1 MKKGLWRNEFAVGI
15 MVICG
20 IILLAV
26 LLIRAA
32 NWKIGA
38 SEQEIEIRFDYVSGL
53 LKNAPVSMYGL
64 EIGKVTS
71 VSLMGDWV
79 KVTAKIDKKA
89 VIREGYTILI
99 DISGVV
105 GEKQLEIINGPME
118 NPPAQDK
125 LLKGTNPTS
134 IGDILLKVG
143 NIADRATKI
152 LDSVQNIVDQNSVEI
167 QSGISKIKD
176 FANETKRTLDITVEN
191 VNALLAKINKLGE
204 GKDKDLD
211 QIVSDLKTFM
221 SEVNKDRE
229 RIVPKVESLASEI
242 DSLLSDTSPNL
253 KNSLQDFNEV
263 SKELRSSTKKI
274 SGYIEDLNI
283 SIANFAKDF
292 GVNAD
297 KANQKLQRSLDD
309 LTRSGAELNL
319 ALNKFNKL
327 VDRVEN
333 GEGTLGRLVKD
344 ETIYDNLDQTLAG
357 SRKAIENLNTTAYN
371 LDQKIKSL
379 ANLDSNW
386 IYKIGYSSLSQSLQG
401 DLAFKFASSEPYF
414 YTAGL
419 SVIRNNVTHNLQVG
433 RNFGNLSARI
443 GSMRSKASVGLDY
456 RIFSN
461 RASISL
467 EGINITDSEPRIDIN
482 TAIRVRSFKD
492 WYFIFGAEDL
502 TGPEIGFNFGFKG
515 IY

>member
-1 MKKGLWRNEFAVGI
+1 MKKGLWRNELAVGI
-15 MVICG
+15 MVIFG
-20 IILLAV
+20 FILLAI
-26 LLIRAA
+26 LLIRAT

-38 SEQEIEIRFDYVSGL
+38 SEQEIEIRFDHVSGL

-79 KVTAKIDKKA
+79 KVKARIDKKA

-105 GEKQLEIINGPME
+105 GEKQLEIINGPLE
-118 NPPAQDK
+118 NPPTQDK
-125 LLKGTNPTS
+125 LLKGTSPTS

-143 NIADRATKI
+143 NITDKATKI
-152 LDSVQNIVDQNSVEI
+152 LDSVQSIVDKNESEI
-167 QSGISKIKD
+167 QSGVSKIKD
-176 FANETKRTLDITVEN
+176 FANETKKTLDITVEN
-191 VNALLAKINKLGE
+191 VNALLVKLNRLGE

-211 QIVSDLKTFM
+211 QIISDLKIF
-221 SEVNKDRE
+221 VNDINKDRK
-229 RIVPKVESLASEI
+229 RIIPKVESLANDIE
-242 DSLLSDTSPNL
+242 SLLSETSPNL
-253 KNSLQDFNEV
+253 KGSLQDFNEV

-274 SGYIEDLNI
+274 SGYIEDL
-283 SIANFAKDF
+283 SASVSSFARDF
-292 GVNAD
+292 GVNAES
-297 KANQKLQRSLDD
+297 ANQKLQKSLDD
-309 LTRSGAELNL
+309 LARSGTELNL
-319 ALNKFNKL
+319 ALDKFNKL

-344 ETIYDNLDQTLAG
+344 ESIYENLDSTLAG

-433 RNFGNLSARI
+433 RNFGNVSARI

-456 RIFSN
+456 RLFSN

-467 EGINITDSEPRIDIN
+467 EGINITDNEPRIDVN
-482 TAIRVRSFKD
+482 AAIRVRSFRD